1 MCTIRQIVSSP
12 AKGEKMKTTH
22 ALMRSLLIAAFLIAS
37 CGGSAPVET
46 SQSTLRREQNPAAST
61 TDVNSLADENNTFAL
76 DLYQTLRTQQGNL
89 ILSPYSISLALAMTY
104 AGARGETES
113 QMAQTLRFTPQ
124 EQLHPAFNALDLQLE
139 KKPLNLDTDQEPLQL
154 NIANAVWA
162 EQTHAFQSEYLDVLA
177 RNYGAGIQ
185 LSDFISQYEPARKEI
200 NRWVSDKTE
209 DRINDLLPEGS
220 VNSDTRMV
228 LVNAI
233 YFKAD
238 WLDQFEADDTYD
250 APFNLLDG
258 SQIETPM
265 MGQHMF
271 IPYLSGSGYQATEL
285 PYSGDTAAMTII
297 LPDQGRFEEIE
308 SALSPQMLTEILGGM
323 SQTSVTLRMPK
334 FTFESSF
341 SLRDAL
347 SGMGMSA
354 AFDPSAA
361 DFSGMTGKQDL
372 FISEVIHKA
381 FVAVDEEGT
390 EAAAATAVM
399 MEATSALLADVRL
412 VIDRPFIFFIRD
424 LQTGQILFM
433 GRMVN
438 PK

>member
-1 MCTIRQIVSSP
+1 
-12 AKGEKMKTTH
+12 MKTIHTLIH
-22 ALMRSLLIAAFLIAS
+22 SLVIAAFLLNS
-37 CGGSAPVET
+37 CGGSSNPPGQA
-46 SQSTLRREQNPAAST
+46 SKSTLRREQNPAAT
-61 TDVNSLADENNTFAL
+61 TADVNSLADENNAFAL
-76 DLYQTLRTQQGNL
+76 DLYQSLRTQEGNL
-89 ILSPYSISLALAMTY
+89 ILSPFSISLALAMTY

-113 QMAQTLRFTPQ
+113 QMAQVLRFAPQ
-124 EQLHPAFNALDLQLE
+124 TQLHPAFNALDLQLE
-139 KKPLNLDTDQEPLQL
+139 KKPINLDKDQEPLQL
-154 NIANAVWA
+154 DIANAVWA
-162 EQTHAFQSEYLDVLA
+162 EQTHSFQVEYLDVIA
-177 RNYGAGIQ
+177 QNYGAGIQ
-185 LSDFISQYEPARKEI
+185 LADFINQFEPARKEI
-200 NRWVSDKTE
+200 NKWVSDKTK

-220 VNSDTRMV
+220 VHSDTRMV

-250 APFNLLDG
+250 APFYLLDG
-258 SQIETPM
+258 SQVEVPM
-265 MGQHMF
+265 MGQQMY
-271 IPYLSGSGYQATEL
+271 IPYHSSDGYQAIEL
-285 PYSGDTAAMTII
+285 PYAGDTAAMTII

-308 SALSPQMLTEILGGM
+308 SALSPQMLAEILSGM
-323 SQTSVTLRMPK
+323 SQTSVLLRMPK

-354 AFDPSAA
+354 AFDPNAA
-361 DFSGMTGKQDL
+361 DFSGMTGKKDL
-372 FISEVIHKA
+372 FISEIVHKA

-399 MEATSALLADVRL
+399 MELSSLPFSEVRL
-412 VIDRPFIFFIRD
+412 TIDRPFIFFIRD

-433 GRMVN
+433 GRVLN